1 MRAKQQKAGKD
12 IRVSEAADIIRQLE
26 ESGVGVQRIAEEL
39 GVSEIYASR
48 LNKAAYWKDGTIP
61 TKTGLALRSLLKRLS
76 PKSRAQD
83 IFDNMSQLQAGD
95 VYCIHSGREIMEFR
109 SNLIRQGIL
118 RSANKGVKV
127 VYMFPD
133 ATKIFPNFSTS
144 PLELVKFISPDL
156 ANRYK
161 FLMQTFLLEAKESGI
176 CSIERVKQNIEI
188 CEVASPFL
196 FSPWSKLVV
205 YQFKRSRGVTTKV
218 VMEDFPMGEV
228 GGHSPSSY
236 DRVCD
241 DQQAEAISQLILAS
255 NRQSFDWE

>member
-1 MRAKQQKAGKD
+1 MKAKQKK
-12 IRVSEAADIIRQLE
+12 SEKNVNVAEAIDIIRQLDDL
-26 ESGVGVQRIAEEL
+26 GVSIQRIAEEL
-39 GVSEIYASR
+39 GVSEVYASR
-48 LNKAAYWKDGTIP
+48 LNKPSYWKNDTIP
-61 TKTGLALRSLLKRLS
+61 TKTGLALRALLRRLS

-83 IFDNMSQLQAGD
+83 IFDHMSQLQAGD

-109 SNLIRQGIL
+109 SRLVRQGIL
-118 RSANKGVKV
+118 RCANKGVKV

-156 ANRYK
+156 ASRYRL
-161 FLMQTFLLEAKESGI
+161 LMQTFLLEARELGI
-176 CSIERVKQNIEI
+176 CSTELVKQNIEI
-188 CEVASPFL
+188 CEVTSPFL

-218 VMEDFPMGEV
+218 VMENFPMGEV
-228 GGHSPSSY
+228 GGPSPSSD

-255 NRQSFDWE
+255 NRQSFDWQ

>member
-1 MRAKQQKAGKD
+1 MKTKKEKSEEAVR
-12 IRVSEAADIIRQLE
+12 ISEAIDIIRQLGE
-26 ESGVGVQRIAEEL
+26 LGLDIGRIAEEL
-39 GVSEIYASR
+39 GVSEVYASR
-48 LNKAAYWKDGTIP
+48 LNKASYWKNGTIP
-61 TKTGLALRSLLKRLS
+61 IKTGVALRSLLKRLS

-83 IFDNMSQLQAGD
+83 VFDYMSQLQAGD

-109 SNLIRQGIL
+109 SSLIRQGIL
-118 RSANKGVKV
+118 RSANQGVKI

-156 ANRYK
+156 ASRYR

-176 CSIERVKQNIEI
+176 CPPDKVKKNIEI

-205 YQFKRSRGVTTKV
+205 YQLKRSRGVTTKV
-218 VMEDFPMGEV
+218 VQENFPMGEL
-228 GGHSPSSY
+228 GGPSSSSSEW
-236 DRVCD
+236 VCD
-241 DQQAEAISQLILAS
+241 DQQAEAISNLILAS
-255 NRQSFDWE
+255 HRQSFAWD